1 MDFRT
6 VNTTCSYCGCG
17 CGILLEVLND
27 EVIGSLPV
35 KTHPV
40 SEGSLCI
47 KGWNIH
53 EFIGSDQ
60 RLKQPLLRKDG
71 KLVPVSWD
79 EAMKVAA
86 EGLKKVVE
94 KYGPD
99 AVAILAS
106 AKVTNE
112 ENFQLSKFAR
122 AAIGTNNIDHCAR
135 L

>member
-6 VNTTCSYCGCG
+6 VNTTFSYCGCG
-17 CGILLEVLND
+17 CGILLEVLNE

-40 SEGSLCI
+40 SEGSLCM

-60 RLKQPLLRKDG
+60 RLKQPLLRKNG
-71 KLVPVSWD
+71 KLVPVGWD
-79 EAMKVAA
+79 EAMNVAA
-86 EGLKKVVE
+86 AGLKKVVE

-106 AKVTNE
+106 AKVTN
-112 ENFQLSKFAR
+112 
-122 AAIGTNNIDHCAR
+122 
-135 L
+135 

>member
-6 VNTTCSYCGCG
+6 VNTTCAYCGCG

-27 EVIGSLPV
+27 QVIASLPV

-40 SEGSLCI
+40 SQGSLCI

-60 RLKQPLLRKDG
+60 RLKQPLLRKG
-71 KLVPVSWD
+71 GEFVPVSWD
-79 EAMKVAA
+79 EALDAA
-86 EGLKKVVE
+86 AQGLKRVLDQF
-94 KYGPD
+94 GPE
-99 AVAILAS
+99 AVGVLAS

-112 ENFQLSKFAR
+112 ENFVINRFAR
-122 AAIGTNNIDHCAR
+122 ATLGTNNIDHCAR

>member
-1 MDFRT
+1 M
-6 VNTTCSYCGCG
+6 
-17 CGILLEVLND
+17 LLEVLD
-27 EVIGSLPV
+27 GEVVGTLPV

-53 EFIGSDQ
+53 EFIESER
-60 RLKQPLLRKDG
+60 RLTKPLMRRDG
-71 KLVPVSWD
+71 NLVPVSWD
-79 EAMKVAA
+79 EAMDATIQGFKSVIDTH
-86 EGLKKVVE
+86 
-94 KYGPD
+94 GPD
-99 AVAILAS
+99 AVAVLAS

-112 ENFQLSKFAR
+112 ENFLLNKFAR

>member
-6 VNTTCSYCGCG
+6 VNTTCAYCGCG

-27 EVIGSLPV
+27 EVIASLPV

-40 SEGSLCI
+40 SQGSLCI

-60 RLKQPLLRKDG
+60 RLKQPLVRRNG
-71 KLVPVSWD
+71 ELVPASWD
-79 EAMKVAA
+79 EALEAA
-86 EGLKKVVE
+86 AQGLKRVLDQF
-94 KYGPD
+94 GPE
-99 AVAILAS
+99 AVGVLAS

-112 ENFQLSKFAR
+112 ENFVINKFAR
-122 AAIGTNNIDHCAR
+122 ATLGTNNIDHCAR

>member
-1 MDFRT
+1 
-6 VNTTCSYCGCG
+6 
-17 CGILLEVLND
+17 
-27 EVIGSLPV
+27 
-35 KTHPV
+35 V

-60 RLKQPLLRKDG
+60 RLKQPLLKKDG
-71 KLVPVSWD
+71 KLTPVSWD
-79 EAMKVAA
+79 EAMNAA
-86 EGLKKVVE
+86 AAGLKQAVE

-99 AVAILAS
+99 SVAILAS

-112 ENFQLSKFAR
+112 ENFLLSKFAR